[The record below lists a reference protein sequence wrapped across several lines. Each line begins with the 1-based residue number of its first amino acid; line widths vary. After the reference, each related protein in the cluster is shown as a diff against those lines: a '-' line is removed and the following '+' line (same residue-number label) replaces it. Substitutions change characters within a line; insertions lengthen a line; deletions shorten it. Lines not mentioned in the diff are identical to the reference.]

1 MKAVLVRLRIRD
13 LCRRV
18 HHKFR
23 RIPTILTWDNRGRLS
38 LNVLTSDLDA
48 GGEQM
53 EGGGMAAVVH
63 W

>member
-1 MKAVLVRLRIRD
+1 M
-13 LCRRV
+13 

-38 LNVLTSDLDA
+38 LNVLTFDLDA

-53 EGGGMAAVVH
+53 EVSGHFPDSGVTAGLMMPSAALSLH
-63 W
+63 

>member
-1 MKAVLVRLRIRD
+1 M
-13 LCRRV
+13 

-38 LNVLTSDLDA
+38 LNVLTFDLDA

-53 EGGGMAAVVH
+53 EGGGMVAVVH
-63 W
+63 WEEN